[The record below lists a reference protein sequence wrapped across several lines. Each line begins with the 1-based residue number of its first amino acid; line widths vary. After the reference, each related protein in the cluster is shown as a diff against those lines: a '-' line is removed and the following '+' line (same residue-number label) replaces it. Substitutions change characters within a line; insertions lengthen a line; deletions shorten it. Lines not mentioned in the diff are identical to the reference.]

1 MENSEIS
8 EENGFTCRELTK
20 ETWEDLVS
28 LFGDHGEVAGCWC
41 MWFRGSRKEW
51 EDNRG
56 AGNKSRLK
64 AIVDKQNPVGLIA
77 YSGNE
82 PVGWCAVAPRTDYDV
97 LERTKFYKAIDD

>member
-28 LFGDHGEVAGCWC
+28 LFGDHREVAGCWC

-64 AIVDKQNPVGLIA
+64 AIVDNKIL
-77 YSGNE
+77 SG
-82 PVGWCAVAPRTDYDV
+82 
-97 LERTKFYKAIDD
+97 